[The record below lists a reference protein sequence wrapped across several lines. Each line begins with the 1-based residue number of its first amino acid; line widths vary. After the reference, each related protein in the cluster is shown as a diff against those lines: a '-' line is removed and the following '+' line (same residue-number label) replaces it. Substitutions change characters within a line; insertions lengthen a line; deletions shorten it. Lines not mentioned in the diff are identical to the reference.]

1 MVIYPKIDW
10 LLSAA
15 SGSLRETRWE
25 LAKEYCEEVF
35 SSPDSSEGDIRVAR
49 WLEFMAEEKIASFF
63 EFVKYYE
70 EKEHKKYNGIGEDFT
85 KFIDKII
92 KEKNKMVQI
101 NNKLVRNLHKGY
113 GGQAQAIYDECCER
127 FDWDRTKR
135 GLFGRQQILY
145 AENATPENYSPWF
158 LPHNSWTETKGG
170 NWFNVIKEETIE
182 EMWIEE
188 RYGLHYDKTKRVT
201 FAKTKAG
208 AYVFLGVYEPVEIAQ
223 RTLEKNLINRNG
235 QIVKGVGEKVWIK
248 TYRRISD
255 EYGSVNEWKLK
266 KNS

>member
-1 MVIYPKIDW
+1 M
-10 LLSAA
+10 L
-15 SGSLRETRWE
+15 
-25 LAKEYCEEVF
+25 
-35 SSPDSSEGDIRVAR
+35 
-49 WLEFMAEEKIASFF
+49 
-63 EFVKYYE
+63 
-70 EKEHKKYNGIGEDFT
+70 
-85 KFIDKII
+85 
-92 KEKNKMVQI
+92 QI
-101 NNKLVRNLHKGY
+101 TNKLVRNLHKGY

-127 FDWDRTKR
+127 FGWDRTKR

-223 RTLEKNLINRNG
+223 RTLEKNLIKNG